1 VIGPP
6 ADVAGQNRATQAI
19 QAQADDTAQART
31 NKRWTP
37 RRVRK
42 VVTADAIPLALRII
56 RSSPSARGQRS
67 PLIQVSHRTTF
78 GKLWCVDS
86 FAALLVEWT
95 YSERALFLRRSG
107 ARLSAPRQNLWVL
120 RRAASALAVAVLKVG
135 GLIPA
140 RGGLTAHRCRPVT
153 SRSPRSSA
161 HRYLRARRSD
171 RGD

>member
-1 VIGPP
+1 MIGPP

-67 PLIQVSHRTTF
+67 PLIQVSHRTF

-107 ARLSAPRQNLWVL
+107 GSSQRAATESVGPSPCRLGISGRSAQGRRPDPGPRRVDRPPLQTSHLAIATFVSASIPASSVL
-120 RRAASALAVAVLKVG
+120 R
-135 GLIPA
+135 P
-140 RGGLTAHRCRPVT
+140 
-153 SRSPRSSA
+153 
-161 HRYLRARRSD
+161 
-171 RGD
+171 

>member
-1 VIGPP
+1 MIGPP

-78 GKLWCVDS
+78 GKLWRVDS
-86 FAALLVEWT
+86 FAALLVEWM
-95 YSERALFLRRSG
+95 YSEHALFL
-107 ARLSAPRQNLWVL
+107 Q
-120 RRAASALAVAVLKVG
+120 RAASPSTK
-135 GLIPA
+135 
-140 RGGLTAHRCRPVT
+140 
-153 SRSPRSSA
+153 
-161 HRYLRARRSD
+161 
-171 RGD
+171 